1 MRKIKRILFR
11 VRDEPL
17 EKNKCP
23 CKKQGHSLPKEKDE
37 PLSSINLANLL

>member
-1 MRKIKRILFR
+1 MRKIMRILFR

-17 EKNKCP
+17 EKEMP
-23 CKKQGHSLPKEKDE
+23 LQKQGHSSPKEKDE